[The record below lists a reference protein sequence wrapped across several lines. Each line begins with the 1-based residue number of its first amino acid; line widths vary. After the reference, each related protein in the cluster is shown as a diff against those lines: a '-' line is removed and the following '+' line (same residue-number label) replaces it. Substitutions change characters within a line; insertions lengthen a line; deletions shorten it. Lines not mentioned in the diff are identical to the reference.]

1 MNKLKVK
8 SPLGKTGLLVPPVI
22 FGTSCLGNL
31 YQALDDHTKLGII
44 REWFDW
50 VDAPVVI
57 DTAGKYG
64 AGLALETIGRGLKE
78 LGIDRDDIL
87 ISNKLGWI
95 RTPLTTPEP
104 TFEPGVWAGLKHDA
118 VQTISY
124 DGITECYQQGLEL
137 LDGYQTEIVSVHDPD
152 EYLAASKD
160 KSDRVKRIDDVL
172 GAYHALNELKAAG
185 EVKAVG
191 IGAKDWHIIK
201 EFTDRID
208 LDWVMLAI
216 SLTIMKHPPDIMDF
230 ITDLENREISVIN
243 SAIFHAG
250 FLTGGDFF
258 DYRKVQSSD
267 PADQPLFKWRKK
279 FYAICHNYDITPAEA
294 CVGFGM
300 TPPSVVSI
308 SLNTSKPERIRDNVN
323 LVQARIP
330 EAFWKEMKS
339 ANLINQDYPFIP

>member
-1 MNKLKVK
+1 MGGTNLM
-8 SPLGKTGLLVPPVI
+8 VPPVI

-31 YQALDDHTKLGII
+31 YRAMDDQTKLRII
-44 REWFDW
+44 KEWFEW

-64 AGLALETIGRGLKE
+64 AGLALESIGRGLKE
-78 LGIDRDDIL
+78 MGIDRSNIL

-104 TFEPGVWAGLKHDA
+104 TFEPGVWVGIKYDA
-118 VQTISY
+118 VQRISY
-124 DGITECYQQGLEL
+124 DGIKECYHQGLEL

-185 EVKAVG
+185 QVKAVG
-191 IGAKDWHIIK
+191 IGAKDWYVIK

-208 LDWVMLAI
+208 MDWVMLAI
-216 SLTIMKHPPDIMDF
+216 SLTIMKHPPDIVDYAADM
-230 ITDLENREISVIN
+230 ESRGISIIN
-243 SAIFHAG
+243 SAVFHAG

-258 DYRKVQSSD
+258 DYRKVQQPNPS
-267 PADQPLFKWRKK
+267 DQPLFEWRET
-279 FYAICHNYDITPAEA
+279 FYTICRHHGITPAEA
-294 CVGFGM
+294 CAGFAL

-308 SLNTSKPERIRDNVN
+308 SLNTSKPERIMDNVN

-339 ANLINQDYPFIP
+339 AGLIDKNYPFVS